1 MVGKTLLKLG
11 VGGLVGGVAAKTFD
25 KMFSILGI
33 DETFLGKIGVK
44 ITDFMIWSFCTGTV
58 IKVIDGVS
66 NFINKKKEEPV
77 EKTEEMNDAW
87 SEYIKNL
94 RETILENFN
103 KNMGVNG
110 NYFDGSENLDI

>member
-11 VGGLVGGVAAKTFD
+11 IGSLVGGVTAKT
-25 KMFSILGI
+25 
-33 DETFLGKIGVK
+33 LGKVGIK

-58 IKVIDGVS
+58 VKVIDAVS
-66 NFINKKKEEPV
+66 NIINKKKEEPI

>member
-33 DETFLGKIGVK
+33 DETFLGKIGIKV
-44 ITDFMIWSFCTGTV
+44 TDFMIWSFCTGTV
-58 IKVIDGVS
+58 IKVIDEVS
-66 NFINKKKEEPV
+66 NFINKKKEPA

-103 KNMGVNG
+103 KNMGVDG